1 MIGLITICMAKEFTL
16 GLMAEDMRVTTKW
29 IRNMDT
35 ENINGLTADSMKVIG
50 STESNTVKVIIFLKT
65 EQSK

>member
-1 MIGLITICMAKEFTL
+1 MAKEFTL
-16 GLMAEDMRVTTKW
+16 GLMAEDMKVTTKW

-50 STESNTVKVIIFLKT
+50 STESNTVKVIIFLRT